1 MKSVNDTEFA
11 TSVDEGGAN
20 LEPCPRAPAARPV
33 AVPSFADDRANL
45 CKLAK
50 PPHPKAGEARAT
62 MTGGALIE
70 GTDKCLTLA
79 LSGCL

>member
-1 MKSVNDTEFA
+1 MGG
-11 TSVDEGGAN
+11 GGAN

-50 PPHPKAGEARAT
+50 PPHAKAGEARAT
-62 MTGGALIE
+62 LKGGALTE
-70 GTDKCLTLA
+70 GTDKRLTFDM
-79 LSGCL
+79 SGSLKQAARNGK